1 MKRTSIITAG
11 LALLIGIS
19 TLQQPAQAGWTIYQR
34 QVRLKKEAA
43 QGMKANELTKKEYDG
58 LLESLEDINTRIRK
72 MKEKNAGKLS
82 IKDQGKIERSLN
94 DISVKITKLRLEKR
108 VAK

>member
-1 MKRTSIITAG
+1 MKRTSILAAA
-11 LALLIGIS
+11 LALLVGAS
-19 TLQQPAQAGWTIYQR
+19 AMQLPAQAGWTIYER
-34 QVRLKKEAA
+34 QVRLKKEVG

-58 LLESLEDINTRIRK
+58 LLNDLSNVNERIKK
-72 MKEKNAGKLS
+72 MKSKNFGKLS

-94 DISVKITKLRLEKR
+94 DISVKIQKYRLEKR